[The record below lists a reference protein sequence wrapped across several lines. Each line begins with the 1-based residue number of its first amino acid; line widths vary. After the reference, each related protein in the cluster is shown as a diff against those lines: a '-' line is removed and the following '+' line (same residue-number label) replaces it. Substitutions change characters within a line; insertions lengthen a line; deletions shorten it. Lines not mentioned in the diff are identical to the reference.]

1 MKLVNRRNNF
11 FDSLFDDFFDFPS
24 FPRRDLM
31 RTDIKKVGDNYQIDV
46 ELPGFNKEDIK
57 INLDN
62 GYLTISAR
70 RDESHE
76 EKRDDETIIRSERY
90 YGEIS
95 RSYYVGDIDEST
107 ISAKYNNGILTVLL
121 PAEGK
126 TEKKKY
132 ITIE

>member
-95 RSYYVGDIDEST
+95 RSYYVGDIDESS

>member
-62 GYLTISAR
+62 GYLSISAR

-95 RSYYVGDIDEST
+95 RSYYVGDIDESS